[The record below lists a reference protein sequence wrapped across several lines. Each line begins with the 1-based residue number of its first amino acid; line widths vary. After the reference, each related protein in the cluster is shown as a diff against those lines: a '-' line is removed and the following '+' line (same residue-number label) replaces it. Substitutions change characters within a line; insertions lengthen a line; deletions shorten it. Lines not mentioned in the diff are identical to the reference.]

1 MLLSRKNLFQLK
13 AGVYIMFT
21 WKKARQ
27 GLGENNDCAKW
38 KTRGIK
44 IKEKNKR
51 KKKGKKIKTRILAV
65 SKCEWEKYNIIGT
78 GGKLKC
84 NQ

>member
-1 MLLSRKNLFQLK
+1 M
-13 AGVYIMFT
+13 
-21 WKKARQ
+21 
-27 GLGENNDCAKW
+27 GENNDCAKW

-78 GGKLKC
+78 GG
-84 NQ
+84 